1 MEFESDRVWVESKS
15 VRQYW
20 PADLGHKC
28 SIKLRV
34 VAAVQAGKLERTDEK
49 LEQQVGA
56 LVICTNTFTYTEA
69 DSDRVYPE
77 SVPVAQYSPADV
89 AGKAQFKTARRVR

>member
-89 AGKAQFKTARRVR
+89 AGREQFKIACRVQ

>member
-1 MEFESDRVWVESKS
+1 M
-15 VRQYW
+15 
-20 PADLGHKC
+20 H
-28 SIKLRV
+28 
-34 VAAVQAGKLERTDEK
+34 AGQLATNNEK

-89 AGKAQFKTARRVR
+89 AGKVQFKTARRVR